1 MPGLDFIVQ
10 PGGSLRGDIR
20 VPGDKSISHRFVML
34 ASIAR
39 GESSASG
46 FLHGED
52 TLATVAALRAM
63 GVHIEG
69 PEEGRL
75 RIRGVGSDGLMP
87 PAAAL
92 DMGNSGTAMRL
103 LCGLLAGQRFDSTLH
118 GDVSL
123 NQRPMARVIDPL
135 TLMGARISS
144 ADGGRPPLN
153 LAGREQPLQAIDY
166 ALPMASAQVK
176 SCLLLAGLYARGET
190 SITEPAPTRDHSELM
205 LRSFGVTVRV
215 DGMRIS
221 MPGGSRL
228 KAQHIDIPADISSA
242 AFFMAGACIAPGSS
256 VVLKQ
261 VGINPRRTGVI
272 QVLKRMGADIHVGN
286 ENQAGGERVADLRI
300 TQRPLHGIEIPAQW
314 VPLAIDEFPAL
325 MVVAAFAEG
334 KTLLR
339 GARELRVKESDRIA
353 GVSKGLR
360 ELGVTVEEFDDGLCV
375 HGGRVTG
382 GSIDSHGDHRI
393 AMAFAMAGLGATDPI
408 QIRNCANVNT
418 SFPGF
423 AGLASHCGLAIQQQP
438 RSSS

>member
-10 PGGSLRGDIR
+10 PGGCLRGDIR

-63 GVHIEG
+63 GVYIEG
-69 PEEGRL
+69 PQEGRL

-103 LCGLLAGQRFDSTLH
+103 LCGLLAGQRFDTTLH
-118 GDVSL
+118 GDGSL

-144 ADGGRPPLN
+144 AEGGRPPLN

-205 LRSFGVTVRV
+205 LRSFGVTVQV

-221 MPGGSRL
+221 MPGGARL

-272 QVLKRMGADIHVGN
+272 QILKRMGADIHVSN
-286 ENQAGGERVADLRI
+286 ENQAGGERMAENPQTGLVRLRKCHI
-300 TQRPLHGIEIPAQW
+300 
-314 VPLAIDEFPAL
+314 
-325 MVVAAFAEG
+325 
-334 KTLLR
+334 
-339 GARELRVKESDRIA
+339 
-353 GVSKGLR
+353 
-360 ELGVTVEEFDDGLCV
+360 
-375 HGGRVTG
+375 
-382 GSIDSHGDHRI
+382 
-393 AMAFAMAGLGATDPI
+393 
-408 QIRNCANVNT
+408 
-418 SFPGF
+418 
-423 AGLASHCGLAIQQQP
+423 
-438 RSSS
+438 SS